1 MKKKKKRLDTDI
13 ICEKKRQDIPF
24 ASVVVLGVFDMGW
37 MAGVRRKEKER
48 KKERQEHEQTAH
60 TRIQILHLKRRDQSK
75 RKRRKDRL

>member
-37 MAGVRRKEKER
+37 MAGVRRSEKER
-48 KKERQEHEQTAH
+48 EGKKERKTG
-60 TRIQILHLKRRDQSK
+60 T
-75 RKRRKDRL
+75 